1 MALKTVLV
9 EPTSG
14 NTGIGLAFIAASK
27 GYKLKITMPSSMS
40 LERRI
45 VLLAF
50 GAEVYLTDPAKGI
63 KGVLDKA
70 EELLTST
77 PNSYMLQQF
86 ENPANPKVFLQYM

>member
-1 MALKTVLV
+1 
-9 EPTSG
+9 
-14 NTGIGLAFIAASK
+14 
-27 GYKLKITMPSSMS
+27 MPSSMS

-63 KGVLDKA
+63 KGVIDKA
-70 EELLTST
+70 EELLSST

-86 ENPANPKVFLQYM
+86 ENPANPKVFLQYMWHGYMVERIYE